1 MIYSHKTILD
11 HTGLYR
17 VNYDE
22 ENWRLITAALNSPEY
37 EKIDPLNRVQLLA
50 DALDLAWRGDVPYPL
65 ALGLLG
71 YLQRETAYLPWR
83 AGLSRLNSLDRLMQR
98 TPKNGEFRV
107 SSVFLTLHI

>member
-1 MIYSHKTILD
+1 MHTFTIVLY

-22 ENWRLITAALNSPEY
+22 ENWRLITAALNSPQY

-65 ALGLLG
+65 AIGLLG

-107 SSVFLTLHI
+107 STSSVLLTL